1 MTDTEDDS
9 SIQNLIAK
17 STVVLTEHLG
27 YAPIAVIDDII
38 NSANQVLYR
47 CTDAMENFLRA
58 KYPKGT
64 TRLPKEAVDVTN
76 NNKGDEDRK
85 PNLRDTEE
93 VDISEEI
100 ELGTA
105 KLETLFE
112 SVVDLCFD
120 KYELYVLRNLLVVPK
135 DLINDGWFRLEH
147 QKDLDFSVLGEVEQV
162 RKEAKDELRA
172 KRQEM
177 KAQKKEDD
185 NSTGSTAQDAS
196 KNDDDDGEDDEDV
209 DIYTVMNQKILD
221 TYQKIAFQNHLSS
234 VLDVQMKR
242 AENILNN
249 VIIPFDE
256 KIKRIFELDPNTPLK
271 ANDPRDVKTLQII
284 EAYKQIVPMAD
295 QIRFLGFQLIKIIN
309 MYDPTQS
316 DDNATSPSSS
326 TNTSLVSS
334 ELYPSRVA
342 APINNPDLV
351 AKLST
356 EKDVEKQESEL
367 FVDIFTQR
375 AIQKLLEDEKKK
387 SKTSDSTT
395 EKSDVLLN
403 ENDVMEGHGLKLKDV
418 EMISDKLG

>member
-1 MTDTEDDS
+1 MTDTEDDT

-64 TRLPKEAVDVTN
+64 TRLPKETTAVN
-76 NNKGDEDRK
+76 GEEDRK
-85 PNLRDTEE
+85 PDTEE

-135 DLINDGWFRLEH
+135 DLIDDGWFRLEH
-147 QKDLDFSVLGEVEQV
+147 QKDLDFSVLKEVEQI
-162 RKEAKDELRA
+162 RKEAKNEIRA
-172 KRQEM
+172 KRQEL
-177 KAQKKEDD
+177 KAQKDEGTCTD
-185 NSTGSTAQDAS
+185 SAQD
-196 KNDDDDGEDDEDV
+196 KDDEEDDEDV

-234 VLDVQMKR
+234 VLDMQTR
-242 AENILNN
+242 SAENILNN
-249 VIIPFDE
+249 IIIPFDE
-256 KIKRIFELDPNTPLK
+256 KIKRIFEIDPTQPLEVNNT
-271 ANDPRDVKTLQII
+271 RDTKTLQII

-295 QIRFLGFQLIKIIN
+295 QIRFLGIQLIKIID
-309 MYDPTQS
+309 MYDPTR
-316 DDNATSPSSS
+316 NNTSSSSSSS
-326 TNTSLVSS
+326 TAIVSS
-334 ELYPSRVA
+334 ELYPSKVA
-342 APINNPDLV
+342 APVNNPAAI
-351 AKLST
+351 AKLSM
-356 EKDVEKQESEL
+356 EKDIEKQESEL

-375 AIQKLLEDEKKK
+375 AIQQLTNKNVSRSSDLE
-387 SKTSDSTT
+387 T
-395 EKSDVLLN
+395 EKAEFDENSVLKGGN
-403 ENDVMEGHGLKLKDV
+403 LKLKDV
-418 EMISDKLG
+418 ETISKKLG